1 MPSACATTSRARPMT
16 TMTTPTEPAPT
27 PPASAGAGP
36 EDGQVHRL
44 HPMSWLFVLLQQ
56 LRQFVVPPLVL
67 VFLGRGD
74 RYPLW
79 SLVAVGVLAV
89 VAVWRYL
96 AFRYPPPPA
105 HLALRSA

>member
-56 LRQFVVPPLVL
+56 LRQFVVPLLVL
-67 VFLGRGD
+67 VFLCRGH
-74 RYPLW
+74 RYQLL
-79 SLVAVGVLAV
+79 SSVAVGGFAVLAV
-89 VAVWRYL
+89 WRSRPY
-96 AFRYPPPPA
+96 RHRIPA
-105 HLALRSA
+105 PTMLHH